1 MDESKRKKII
11 LGVVAV
17 LAIGAGTYYF
27 VLRDTGP
34 KRSASADSVV
44 AQQRTRVIAP
54 TKKKARKVRSERQQV
69 RKSQPRRER
78 EFFDD
83 ETKEKRTRRKQGKKV
98 KKKKIAPA
106 A

>member
-44 AQQRTRVIAP
+44 AQKRMRVIAP

>member
-1 MDESKRKKII
+1 MDETKRQKII

-27 VLRDTGP
+27 VSRDTGP
-34 KRSASADSVV
+34 KGSARADAAPS
-44 AQQRTRVIAP
+44 QKRTRVIAS
-54 TKKKARKVRSERQQV
+54 KKKIAKKARSERQQV
-69 RKSQPRRER
+69 RKARQGRTR
-78 EFFDD
+78 EFFDP
-83 ETKEKRTRRKQGKKV
+83 EKSEKRTRRREGKKV